1 MDIAKKILTE
11 IEKKEKLNKDLDNK
25 LAQIVQLKLDESNKR
40 AELMSGDLTNKIEGK
55 VTEKAKV
62 AYCDK
67 ILRGKIKAIEWLD
80 NDVGKIKRMINLCDD
95 KISAYKYMIREME
108 L

>member
-1 MDIAKKILTE
+1 MISDKILIQ
-11 IEKKEKLNKDLDNK
+11 IEKKEKLNKELDKK
-25 LAQIVQLKLDESNKR
+25 LVQIVQLKLDESNER
-40 AELMSGDLTNKIEGK
+40 AELMSSNLNDKIDGK

-67 ILRGKIKAIEWLD
+67 VLKGKIKAIDWLE
-80 NDVGKIKRMINLCDD
+80 NDVAKIKRMINICEE
-95 KISAYKYMIREME
+95 KISAYKYMIREKE

>member
-1 MDIAKKILTE
+1 MISDKILIQ
-11 IEKKEKLNKDLDNK
+11 IEKKEKLNKKLDKK
-25 LAQIVQLKLDESNKR
+25 LVQIVQLKLDESNER
-40 AELMSGDLTNKIEGK
+40 AELMSSNLNDKIDGK

-67 ILRGKIKAIEWLD
+67 VLKGKIKAIDWLE
-80 NDVGKIKRMINLCDD
+80 NDVAKIKRMINICEE
-95 KISAYKYMIREME
+95 KISAYKYMIREKE